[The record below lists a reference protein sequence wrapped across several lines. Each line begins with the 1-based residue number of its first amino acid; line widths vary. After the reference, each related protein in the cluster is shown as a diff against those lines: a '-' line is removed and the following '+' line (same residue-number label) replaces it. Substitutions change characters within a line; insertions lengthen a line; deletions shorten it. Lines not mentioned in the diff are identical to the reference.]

1 MRTGLGGFDHG
12 VVLVRDLD
20 AAQDAWRRMGFAT
33 TPRGHHTLGSSNH
46 CMMFGHDYV
55 ELLAVPEPHPSM
67 AYFTEFL
74 SRAEGLAAFAF
85 SGEDGLAAHASFSR
99 DGIAAD
105 APFVFSRPVE
115 RAGGGDARFRIVQL
129 PQPATPGM
137 RAFVCQHF
145 TPELVWLAEDLVHPN
160 GATGVAGIV
169 VACDAPVAVATEYG
183 RLADV
188 APVVSPARGA
198 RRIRVGRVDFDF
210 VRPEALAVLLH
221 GGAPAGREG
230 PHAAVLRIAVADLG
244 VARDVLRAG
253 GVPHEALGDRALAV
267 PASFAQGVAVV
278 LEG

>member
-46 CMMFGHDYV
+46 CMMFAHDYV
-55 ELLAVPEPHPSM
+55 ELLAVPRPHPSM
-67 AYFTEFL
+67 ASFTEFL
-74 SRAEGLAAFAF
+74 RHAEGLAAFAF
-85 SGEDGLAAHASFSR
+85 SGSDALAAHASFVR
-99 DGIAAD
+99 DGFAAD
-105 APFVFSRPVE
+105 APFDFSRPVE
-115 RAGGGDARFRIVQL
+115 RAGGRDARFRIVQL
-129 PQPATPGM
+129 PQAGTPGM
-137 RAFVCQHF
+137 GAFVCQHF
-145 TPELVWLAEDLVHPN
+145 TPEHVWLAEDLVHPN

-169 VACDAPVAVATEYG
+169 IACDAVARVAADYA

-188 APVVSPARGA
+188 AAAASPARGG
-198 RRIRVGRVDFDF
+198 RRVRIGRVDFDF
-210 VRPEALAVLLH
+210 VRPATLGALLR

-230 PHAAVLRIAVADLG
+230 PHAAVLRIAVADLD
-244 VARDVLRAG
+244 VARSVLRSG
-253 GVPHEALGDRALAV
+253 GVPYEALGERALAV

>member
-20 AAQDAWRRMGFAT
+20 AAQDAWRRMGFST

-55 ELLAVPEPHPSM
+55 ELLAVPKPHPSM

-85 SGEDGLAAHASFSR
+85 SGEDGLAAHASFVR

-105 APFVFSRPVE
+105 PPFEFSRPVE

-129 PQPATPGM
+129 PQSATPGM
-137 RAFVCQHF
+137 GAFVCQHF
-145 TPELVWLAEDLVHPN
+145 TPERVWLPEDLVHPN
-160 GATGVAGIV
+160 GAVGIAGIV
-169 VACDAPVAVATEYG
+169 VACDGPVAVATEYG

-188 APVVSPARGA
+188 APVASPARGA
-198 RRIRVGRVDFDF
+198 RRVRVGRVDFDF
-210 VRPEALAVLLH
+210 VRPEALASLLH
-221 GGAPAGREG
+221 GGAPAGRDG
-230 PHAAVLRIAVADLG
+230 THAAVLRISVADLG
-244 VARDVLRAG
+244 VARDALRSG
-253 GVPHEALGDRALAV
+253 DVPHQALGDHALAV